1 MSQSPYLIERW
12 KWSLGCWWPPS
23 EGRSGSLGC
32 WKLCA
37 NVPWELCSHVKSPGH
52 GPCCLVT
59 SDISDLEKFKRTC
72 QSCGP
77 PSWLCGHYFW
87 EAGEGYSCCVTL
99 SNYLPSLSL
108 KDWTRFSSEPLPVH
122 TGSSRAPVNREGSCG
137 HSVPGSSSRL
147 PPARNPAK
155 WLCVF
160 QPEDEKFPLT
170 IEISRGKSWHTVGAQ

>member
-1 MSQSPYLIERW
+1 MGALLSRKVSRSWPLLSRYFRHFRLREVQKDMSVL
-12 KWSLGCWWPPS
+12 WSS
-23 EGRSGSLGC
+23 
-32 WKLCA
+32 KL
-37 NVPWELCSHVKSPGH
+37 VMW
-52 GPCCLVT
+52 T
-59 SDISDLEKFKRTC
+59 D
-72 QSCGP
+72 
-77 PSWLCGHYFW
+77 YFW
-87 EAGEGYSCCVTL
+87 EAREGYSCCVTL

>member
-1 MSQSPYLIERW
+1 MGALLSRKVSRSWPLLSRYFRHFRLREVQKDMSVL
-12 KWSLGCWWPPS
+12 WSS
-23 EGRSGSLGC
+23 
-32 WKLCA
+32 KL
-37 NVPWELCSHVKSPGH
+37 VMW
-52 GPCCLVT
+52 T
-59 SDISDLEKFKRTC
+59 D
-72 QSCGP
+72 
-77 PSWLCGHYFW
+77 YFW

-108 KDWTRFSSEPLPVH
+108 KDWTRFSSKPLPVH